1 MEWKLKD
8 LTVDGKGFYGIGAP
22 AVPYQEDKLTYLRI
36 SVFNIKL

>member
-22 AVPYQEDKLTYLRI
+22 AVPYQEDKLITR
-36 SVFNIKL
+36 SKLDFD